1 MPTGP
6 DSKVPLLSIP
16 PNVTFSRG
24 LTVDK
29 VLEGPSTWPGQAY
42 QLGLNADEAVAGGD
56 GAPGER
62 EGGLQIEEPPPPP
75 RVGRAPTGIPTPSG
89 RQRMQVGSSMGNYSE
104 AGVPH

>member
-24 LTVDK
+24 LTVDE
-29 VLEGPSTWPGQAY
+29 VLEGPSPWPGQAY
-42 QLGLNADEAVAGGD
+42 QLALNADEACAIAEGD
-56 GAPGER
+56 RSPRER
-62 EGGLQIEEPPPPP
+62 DGGLQTEEPPSPS

-89 RQRMQVGSSMGNYSE
+89 RQRMQVGGSMGN
-104 AGVPH
+104 